1 MRLIDILPQER
12 VLPELQARSR
22 EGVLAELLEPLPLL
36 DRSGVVQ
43 ILLERERLGSTGIG
57 DGVAFPHGKL
67 RRLGSLSGVF
77 GRSREGVDFA
87 SLDGAPVHLF
97 FLLLAPEGSS
107 ALQLK
112 ALARIARFFR
122 DPGVREALFRADDR
136 EAIHAVFAREEDRGS

>member
-1 MRLIDILPQER
+1 MGLIDLLPTERILPD
-12 VLPELQARSR
+12 LKARTK
-22 EGVLAELLEPLPLL
+22 EEALAELLEPLPIR
-36 DRSGVVQ
+36 DRTRAVEV
-43 ILLERERLGSTGIG
+43 LLEREGLGSTGIG

-67 RRLGSLSGVF
+67 KHLEGLMGVF
-77 GRSREGVDFA
+77 GRSKEGVDFA

-122 DPGVREALFRADDR
+122 DPNVREELFRAGGRD
-136 EAIHAVFAREEDRGS
+136 EIHAIFAREEDRGN